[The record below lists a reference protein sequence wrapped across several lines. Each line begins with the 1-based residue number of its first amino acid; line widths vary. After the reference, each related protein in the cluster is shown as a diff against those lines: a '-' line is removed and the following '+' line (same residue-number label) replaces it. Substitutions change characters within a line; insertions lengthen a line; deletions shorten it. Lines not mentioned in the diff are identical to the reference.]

1 MKKTKPLNQVCSIG
15 AYAPNRTSKLLN
27 KSENDDSI
35 LGRLIEFAS
44 SVPDFVPICTLF
56 HCCFFEKWQFK
67 SNFAPS
73 KPKTMTTTKKRVA
86 AFDVLKGIAIYLV
99 VMGHVLTI
107 TP

>member
-44 SVPDFVPICTLF
+44 SVPDFVPICIYSTAVSLKNGSLRVTLPRVN
-56 HCCFFEKWQFK
+56 Q
-67 SNFAPS
+67 
-73 KPKTMTTTKKRVA
+73 KR
-86 AFDVLKGIAIYLV
+86 
-99 VMGHVLTI
+99 
-107 TP
+107 